1 MASDYSQQTD
11 LPRGIRNNNPGNIK
25 DDGTSWQGMAGS
37 DGVFVIFTD
46 MSWGVRAMATALV
59 NMIRKGYNTV
69 GTLIPQWSATD
80 QAAYVANVA
89 SRMGIAPGDLI
100 TTDVPTLSALMRAMI
115 TQENGDAG
123 SYVTDQDIA
132 DGISKMNNT
141 LLTLLQAGVVA
152 ADQNPMQ
159 AGAVLLAIAFGFY
172 LLFRRK

>member
-1 MASDYSQQTD
+1 MANDYRSRSD

-25 DDGTSWQGMAGS
+25 DDGTTWQGMAGS
-37 DGVFVIFTD
+37 DGLFVIFAD
-46 MSWGVRAMATALV
+46 MSWGTRAMGTALT

-89 SRMGIAPGDLI
+89 GRMGISPGDTL

-123 SYVTDQDIA
+123 AYVTDDDIA
-132 DGISKMNNT
+132 EGIAKMNNT
-141 LLTLLQAGVVA
+141 LLSILQAGVSA
-152 ADQNPMQ
+152 AQENPTS
-159 AGAVLLAIAFGFY
+159 AATVLIGAAVLFY
-172 LLFRRK
+172 LLFRKK

>member
-1 MASDYSQQTD
+1 MASDYRMQAD

-37 DGVFVIFTD
+37 DGVFVIFAD
-46 MSWGVRAMATALV
+46 MAWGVRAMATALV

-69 GTLIPQWSATD
+69 GTLIPEWSATD

-89 SRMGIAPGDLI
+89 NAMGIAPGDLI
-100 TTDVPTLSALMRAMI
+100 TTDVPTLSALIRAMI
-115 TQENGDAG
+115 TQENGDAN
-123 SYVTDQDIA
+123 SYVSDQDIA

-159 AGAVLLAIAFGFY
+159 TAGILIAVAFGFY

>member
-1 MASDYSQQTD
+1 MASDYRNNPD

-25 DDGTSWQGMAGS
+25 DDGTAWQGMAGS
-37 DGVFVIFTD
+37 DGTFIIFSD
-46 MSWGVRAMATALV
+46 MSWGTRAMGTALT
-59 NMIRKGYNTV
+59 NMIKNGYNTV

-89 SRMGIAPGDLI
+89 ARMGIAPGDTI
-100 TTDVPTLSALMRAMI
+100 TTDVPTLSSLMRAMI

-141 LLTLLQAGVVA
+141 LLSFLQAGVSA
-152 ADQNPMQ
+152 AQENPGTSM
-159 AGAVLLAIAFGFY
+159 ALLIGAVVLAF